1 MGTAAT
7 KPRYS
12 KSNILDTSSKS
23 INETVNGSHEYV
35 IRGYSLAKGMGVGKL
50 INSCIFTVGGYEW
63 CICFH
68 PDGQTSANKDFVS
81 LFVVLLSPGT
91 DVRALFELK
100 LLDQSGK
107 GKHKVDSLFDSPLET
122 GPFTLKSKGSIWYY
136 LKRSVL
142 ENSNYLKDDCLVIQC
157 TVGVV
162 GTRVEGRKQF
172 AIPVPPSDM
181 IPSLKSLLESGT
193 GSDITFQVG
202 DKIFKAHKLLNF
214 FGLVGNPGMKTVVI
228 EDFDPLAFKLL
239 LLIIQYSCKNSQL
252 CFSSSMGYIY
262 QCGYLMLQAMLL
274 FLYSEELPEAHE
286 LFDSDPHCTSTV
298 VVQHLLAAADRFDL
312 ARLKLIC
319 EAKLCEEI
327 AANTVAI
334 TLALAE
340 QHHCLQLKSVCLNFA
355 ARPENLGAVM
365 QSEGF
370 AYLEDSCPS
379 LLLELLET
387 VAEVDKESRH
397 IFNRKRNGNSS
408 SSSNTNTG
416 LRGLVS
422 NCSEFVVKYFLL
434 CCESDRL

>member
-50 INSCIFTVGGYEW
+50 IKSFAFTVGGYEW
-63 CICFH
+63 CICFY

-107 GKHKVDSLFDSPLET
+107 GKHKVDSHFDSPLET
-122 GPFTLKSKGSIWYY
+122 GPFTLKSKGSIWGFPQY

-162 GTRVEGRKQF
+162 GTRVEGRKHY

-202 DKIFKAHKLLNF
+202 DKIFKAHKLVVATRSPVFKAQF

-228 EDFDPLAFKLL
+228 EDFDPLAFK
-239 LLIIQYSCKNSQL
+239 
-252 CFSSSMGYIY
+252 
-262 QCGYLMLQAMLL
+262 AMLL
-274 FLYSEELPEAHE
+274 FLYSDELPKAHE

-340 QHHCLQLKSVCLNFA
+340 QHHCLQLKTVCLNFA

-387 VAEVDKESRH
+387 VAEVDKESSH
-397 IFNRKRNGNSS
+397 IFNRKRNGNS

>member
-1 MGTAAT
+1 MGSAAT

-12 KSNILDTSSKS
+12 KSNLLYTSSKS
-23 INETVNGSHEYV
+23 INETVNGSHEFV
-35 IRGYSLAKGMGVGKL
+35 IRGYSLAKGMGIGKL
-50 INSCIFTVGGYEW
+50 IKSFAFTVGGYEW
-63 CICFH
+63 VICFY
-68 PDGQTSANKDFVS
+68 PDGQTSAYKEFVS
-81 LFVVLLSPGT
+81 VFLVLLSPGT

-107 GKHKVDSLFDSPLET
+107 GRHKVDSHFDSPLET
-122 GPFTLKSKGSIWYY
+122 GPFTLKSKGSIWGFPQY

-142 ENSNYLKDDCLVIQC
+142 ESSNYLKDDCLIIHC

-162 GTRVEGRKQF
+162 GTRVEGRKHY

-202 DKIFKAHKLLNF
+202 DKTFKAHKLVVAAQSPVFKAQF
-214 FGLVGNPGMKTVVI
+214 FGLVGNPGMNTAVI
-228 EDFDPLAFKLL
+228 EDFDPIAFK
-239 LLIIQYSCKNSQL
+239 
-252 CFSSSMGYIY
+252 
-262 QCGYLMLQAMLL
+262 AMLL
-274 FLYSEELPEAHE
+274 FLYSDELPEAHE

-340 QHHCLQLKSVCLNFA
+340 QHHCVQLKTVCLNFA

-387 VAEVDKESRH
+387 VAEVDKESSH
-397 IFNRKRNGNSS
+397 IFNRKRNGNC
-408 SSSNTNTG
+408 SSSNANTG
-416 LRGLVS
+416 LKGLVS
-422 NCSEFVVKYFLL
+422 SCSEFVVKYFLL
-434 CCESDRL
+434 CCENDRL

>member
-1 MGTAAT
+1 MGSAAT

-12 KSNILDTSSKS
+12 KSNLLDTSSKS
-23 INETVNGSHEYV
+23 INETVNGSHEFV
-35 IRGYSLAKGMGVGKL
+35 IRGYSLAKGMGIGKL
-50 INSCIFTVGGYEW
+50 IKSFAFTVGGYEW
-63 CICFH
+63 IICFY
-68 PDGQTSANKDFVS
+68 PDGQTAAYKEFVS
-81 LFVVLLSPGT
+81 VFVVLLSPGT

-107 GKHKVDSLFDSPLET
+107 GKHKVDSHFDSPLET
-122 GPFTLKSKGSIWYY
+122 GPFTLKSKGSIWGFPQY

-142 ENSNYLKDDCLVIQC
+142 ESSNYLKDDCLVIHC

-162 GTRVEGRKQF
+162 GTRVEGRKHY

-202 DKIFKAHKLLNF
+202 DKTFKAHKLVVATRSPVFRAQF
-214 FGLVGNPGMKTVVI
+214 FGLVGNPGMNTAVI
-228 EDFDPLAFKLL
+228 EDFDPIAFK
-239 LLIIQYSCKNSQL
+239 
-252 CFSSSMGYIY
+252 
-262 QCGYLMLQAMLL
+262 AMLL
-274 FLYSEELPEAHE
+274 FLYSDELPEAHE
-286 LFDSDPHCTSTV
+286 LFDSDPRCTSTV

-340 QHHCLQLKSVCLNFA
+340 QHHCVQLKTVCLNFA

-387 VAEVDKESRH
+387 VAEVDKESSH
-397 IFNRKRNGNSS
+397 IFNRKRNGHNSS
-408 SSSNTNTG
+408 SNANTG

-422 NCSEFVVKYFLL
+422 SCSEFVVKYFLL
-434 CCESDRL
+434 CCENDRL